1 MTSIHGIIHGRTIEL
16 TEDPGIADGQQVQVE
31 VRALSATSKWGE
43 GILRSAGGW
52 CDHPELDE
60 VMQAIQ
66 EQRRQE
72 RRSQADLA

>member
-1 MTSIHGIIHGRTIEL
+1 MTSMQGIIHGRTIEL
-16 TEDPGIADGQQVQVE
+16 AEDPRIADGRQVQVE

-66 EQRRQE
+66 EQRHQE
-72 RRSQADLA
+72 RQSQTDLK